1 MTLLLP
7 GSQHLLGQMQLVE
20 AVGRRGLSV
29 LTESGGRKGGGRRR
43 RERGKGKMKGE
54 RERERGRRE
63 GRGEV

>member
-29 LTESGGRKGGGRRR
+29 LTEWREEGGREEEEG
-43 RERGKGKMKGE
+43 KGE
-54 RERERGRRE
+54 REDE
-63 GRGEV
+63 G